1 MVSGN
6 GHLFGEMPFQKQ
18 NVKAL
23 SYNDNHSFLGDGIY
37 RNFSSA
43 KI

>member
-1 MVSGN
+1 MSGN
-6 GHLFGEMPFQKQ
+6 GHRFGEISFQKQ

-23 SYNDNHSFLGDGIY
+23 SYNDNHSFIGDVIY
-37 RNFSSA
+37 RHFSSA

>member
-1 MVSGN
+1 MSGN
-6 GHLFGEMPFQKQ
+6 GHLFGEMSFQKQ

-23 SYNDNHSFLGDGIY
+23 SYNDNHSSISDGIY
-37 RNFSSA
+37 RNFPSA